1 MLVVQHPG
9 GGASPGEGA
18 GELLVGCDGLL
29 GGDEGGNMV
38 VGTPRLGAGACGV
51 EAGACRGG
59 GGSGGVRIGESSGTK
74 EEAGGSPNGGCEVV
88 GGKPD
93 PNDGPVAAGS
103 GDGGVNTGTMGGG
116 ETVEGGAECTAWTG
130 GLKGTDEGATA

>member
-1 MLVVQHPG
+1 MSSIQHNGTSVAQMNKYSVAKYKTGLDLLELKLTTVRADDGIPG

-38 VGTPRLGAGACGV
+38 VGTSGLGAGARGV

-59 GGSGGVRIGESSGTK
+59 GGSGGV
-74 EEAGGSPNGGCEVV
+74 
-88 GGKPD
+88 
-93 PNDGPVAAGS
+93 
-103 GDGGVNTGTMGGG
+103 
-116 ETVEGGAECTAWTG
+116 
-130 GLKGTDEGATA
+130 